1 MVYTNVI
8 TMKVPITA
16 YIMFIVFSFVVCP
29 SDCGVTV
36 DQKYGWYDI
45 QNKSSIE
52 ILQKYDSV
60 NKTKVLFPLVVQQA
74 TQYLNNDLYDQ

>member
-1 MVYTNVI
+1 MVYTKVI

-16 YIMFIVFSFVVCP
+16 YIMFIVFSSVVCP

-36 DQKYGWYDI
+36 DQKYVWYDI

-52 ILQKYDSV
+52 VLQKSDSV
-60 NKTKVLFPLVVQQA
+60 NKTKVLFPFVVQQA